1 VRKVDRMLVDHR
13 PGGLALIVI
22 LPPIVDLANDPSV
35 FHLLERSRPHGVF
48 PFHGEFSPREL
59 AQVLRRPPE
68 DLGGCITEYLAW
80 RGIGLDRGTVHLIR
94 RTIDLSANLRSVC
107 PHCPGA
113 STCHGEPWAADSRN
127 AAFLSRLT
135 GFRSVGCF
143 GVAIKLQ
150 NSDDNVFSVAYATRS
165 SLSSAST
172 PVPTHAR
179 RGGSRPSDGLILPNP
194 HTALQPA
201 DARGSARQNV
211 LPSRSGASPR
221 AAARGHGAE
230 GLPLGKHQVQ
240 MFTGGRKQYGYEVSP
255 VKLTALAQKTSPRHL
270 TGGRAELIG
279 VW

>member
-1 VRKVDRMLVDHR
+1 LARHRARPGNRPSHSANHR
-13 PGGLALIVI
+13 PEHQSSL
-22 LPPIVDLANDPSV
+22 
-35 FHLLERSRPHGVF
+35 GV
-48 PFHGEFSPREL
+48 
-59 AQVLRRPPE
+59 
-68 DLGGCITEYLAW
+68 
-80 RGIGLDRGTVHLIR
+80 
-94 RTIDLSANLRSVC
+94 SA
-107 PHCPGA
+107 
-113 STCHGEPWAADSRN
+113 
-127 AAFLSRLT
+127 LSRSIYMSRRAMGRRFTQRGLPVPSHWLQI
-135 GFRSVGCF
+135 GRLLR
-143 GVAIKLQ
+143 VAIKLQ

-255 VKLTALAQKTSPRHL
+255 VKLPALAQKTSPRYL